1 MRRDNRKPRVSGQM
15 GQENAFVN
23 RVEWS
28 AESSE
33 FERLVHSGKLSIIL
47 VSGMSLLTLKRTV
60 SVKC

>member
-1 MRRDNRKPRVSGQM
+1 M

-33 FERLVHSGKLSIIL
+33 FERLIHSGKLSIIL
-47 VSGMSLLTLKRTV
+47 ASGMSRLTLKRTV